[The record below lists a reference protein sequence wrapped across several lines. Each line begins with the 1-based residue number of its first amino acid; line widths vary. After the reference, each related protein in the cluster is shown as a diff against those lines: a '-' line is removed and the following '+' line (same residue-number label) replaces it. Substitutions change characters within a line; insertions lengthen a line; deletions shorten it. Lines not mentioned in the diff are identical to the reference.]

1 MFSRS
6 RKLAQK
12 VLRRWPRVYQRAKR
26 GYARLAFRLG
36 IPHDPEFR
44 LFAALAGIVG
54 LFVDIGANAGQSAR
68 SLRIFNRSLQI
79 LSFEPNRMLEPD
91 LALTKRL
98 LGTSFDYRMVGLGK
112 VPERA
117 TLAIPAYRGA
127 PQTAWATTDPSVL
140 EANRAKIEDW
150 LGGPFEIV
158 EVPIEIIRFDS
169 LDLHPVAV
177 KVDVEGLEA
186 DVVMGMEETLRTDEP
201 LLMLE
206 HSDGA
211 DDLIAWLR
219 ERGYAIY
226 LYDAAANQLKPTTMP
241 RQTTNY
247 FACTPG
253 WLTRFP
259 AVAAL
264 IERQQP
270 AEHGAL
276 S

>member
-1 MFSRS
+1 MLSRS
-6 RKLAQK
+6 RNLAQK
-12 VLRRWPRVYQRAKR
+12 MLRRWPRLYQKAKR
-26 GYARLAFRLG
+26 GYGRLTFRLG

-44 LFAALAGIVG
+44 LFAALAGVAG

-68 SLRIFNRSLQI
+68 SLRIFNRGLQI
-79 LSFEPNRMLEPD
+79 LSFEPNCMLEPD

-98 LGTSFDYRMVGLGK
+98 LGTGFDYRLVGLGTK
-112 VPERA
+112 PERA
-117 TLAIPAYRGA
+117 TLVIPAYRGA
-127 PQTAWATTDPSVL
+127 PQTAWATTDPAVL

-150 LGGPFEIV
+150 LGGAFDTI

-177 KVDVEGLEA
+177 KIDVEGLEA
-186 DVVMGMEETLRTDEP
+186 DVVMGMEETLRADEP

-211 DDLIAWLR
+211 DDLIGWLR

-226 LYDAAANQLKPTTMP
+226 LYDPAANRLRPTAMP
-241 RQTTNY
+241 RKTTNY
-247 FACTPG
+247 FACTND

-264 IERQQP
+264 VEGQQP

-276 S
+276 R